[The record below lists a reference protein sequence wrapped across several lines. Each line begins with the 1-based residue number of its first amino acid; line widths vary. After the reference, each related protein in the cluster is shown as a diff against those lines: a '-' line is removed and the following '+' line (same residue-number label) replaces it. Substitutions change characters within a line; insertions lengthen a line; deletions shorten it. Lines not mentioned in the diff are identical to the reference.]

1 MKLHELKPNDG
12 ARQARKRVGRGT
24 SSGQGKTAG
33 KGTKGQLA
41 RQGGKTRLGFEGG
54 QMPLFRRMPK
64 RGFKNINRKVFAIVN
79 VEDLN
84 RFDEGTE
91 VTPTLLVETGLVKNE
106 KDGVKLLGNG
116 KLDKKLT
123 VKVNKASETAK
134 SAVEA
139 AGGSLEVI

>member
-1 MKLHELKPNDG
+1 
-12 ARQARKRVGRGT
+12 
-24 SSGQGKTAG
+24 
-33 KGTKGQLA
+33 
-41 RQGGKTRLGFEGG
+41 
-54 QMPLFRRMPK
+54 MPLFRRMPK

-106 KDGVKLLGNG
+106 KDGIKLLGNG